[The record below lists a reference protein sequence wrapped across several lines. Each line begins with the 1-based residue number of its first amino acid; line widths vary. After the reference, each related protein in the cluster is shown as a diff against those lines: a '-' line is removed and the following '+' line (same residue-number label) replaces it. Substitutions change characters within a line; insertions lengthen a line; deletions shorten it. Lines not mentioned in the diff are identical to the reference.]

1 MNFNCLE
8 SYEELPDSLLLLE
21 YSTDIQ
27 TFAGKKQSLEENP
40 TALSQRAGVFLGLPP
55 SVCGFR
61 QSMSECSALDPR
73 PKPLDS
79 GMWSHWLMQ

>member
-27 TFAGKKQSLEENP
+27 TFVGKKQSLEGNP

-55 SVCGFR
+55 LFVGSGNPCQNAVPV
-61 QSMSECSALDPR
+61 DPR